1 MRSPRESRPT
11 EPRAVALRYD
21 RGSSEAQGGD
31 APQVVAKGRGV
42 LAERILE
49 IAREHDV
56 PVRSDRD
63 LVELL
68 SACELG
74 DEIPIE
80 VWGASARSST
90 GTERTRVASGLRLPP
105 LFLNAHAVSEEVCGN
120 RASHDFPSF

>member
-1 MRSPRESRPT
+1 MSDPREPNPAA
-11 EPRAVALRYD
+11 PRAIALRYD
-21 RGSSEAQGGD
+21 RSSSKVRGGG
-31 APQVVAKGRGV
+31 APRVVAKGRGV

-49 IAREHDV
+49 VAREHDV

-80 VWGASARSST
+80 IWTA
-90 GTERTRVASGLRLPP
+90 VAELLAWLWSIRNEGDALKP
-105 LFLNAHAVSEEVCGN
+105 
-120 RASHDFPSF
+120 RADGG